1 PGASG
6 LKAPRGGAQS
16 SVPTNRALHTDPSS
30 PLGPEPTSRSPQKAP
45 RVNVQLPSP
54 PGRAPHGGSSQSRSP
69 GGAPR
74 SHSPRRGS
82 VPTPRARRA
91 PVAPHPQLQHGGVD
105 GGRPVPLEAGH
116 HGAQEPLTERRLRRC
131 VVTGAL
137 PGIQSGRQRHGRGGT
152 ASTHRRQPR
161 SPPLPWVSSAPAATR
176 RPPLPAPA
184 GTGLRGHR
192 PAART
197 GRSCR
202 GSQRGTAARGEAVP
216 AGSGRRRQRGRGA
229 AWPAPGHRE
238 RPHVTAAGHVTAR
251 AAALYGAVR
260 QFPVLCPRL
269 AMASGSGTKNL
280 DFRRKWDK
288 DEYEKLAEKRLTEE
302 REKKDGKPA
311 QPVKRELLRH
321 RDYKVDL
328 ESKLGKTIV
337 ITKTT
342 PQSEMG
348 GYYCNVCDCV
358 VKDSINFLDHIN
370 GKKHQ
375 RNLGMSMRVERS
387 TLDQVKKRFE
397 VNKKKMEEKQK
408 DYDFEERMKELREE
422 EEKAKAYK
430 KEKQREKKRRAE
442 EDLTFEEDDEMAAV
456 MGFSGFGSTKKSH

>member
-1 PGASG
+1 
-6 LKAPRGGAQS
+6 
-16 SVPTNRALHTDPSS
+16 
-30 PLGPEPTSRSPQKAP
+30 
-45 RVNVQLPSP
+45 
-54 PGRAPHGGSSQSRSP
+54 
-69 GGAPR
+69 
-74 SHSPRRGS
+74 
-82 VPTPRARRA
+82 
-91 PVAPHPQLQHGGVD
+91 
-105 GGRPVPLEAGH
+105 
-116 HGAQEPLTERRLRRC
+116 
-131 VVTGAL
+131 
-137 PGIQSGRQRHGRGGT
+137 
-152 ASTHRRQPR
+152 
-161 SPPLPWVSSAPAATR
+161 
-176 RPPLPAPA
+176 
-184 GTGLRGHR
+184 
-192 PAART
+192 
-197 GRSCR
+197 
-202 GSQRGTAARGEAVP
+202 
-216 AGSGRRRQRGRGA
+216 
-229 AWPAPGHRE
+229 
-238 RPHVTAAGHVTAR
+238 
-251 AAALYGAVR
+251 
-260 QFPVLCPRL
+260 
-269 AMASGSGTKNL
+269 MASSSGAKNL

-302 REKKDGKPA
+302 REKKDGKPV
-311 QPVKRELLRH
+311 QPIKRELLRH

-456 MGFSGFGSTKKSH
+456 MGFSGFGSTKKTH

>member
-1 PGASG
+1 MGS
-6 LKAPRGGAQS
+6 R
-16 SVPTNRALHTDPSS
+16 VPQT
-30 PLGPEPTSRSPQKAP
+30 
-45 RVNVQLPSP
+45 
-54 PGRAPHGGSSQSRSP
+54 PGRSRETSLSKGPGPPWWQLGGSLSFFR
-69 GGAPR
+69 
-74 SHSPRRGS
+74 
-82 VPTPRARRA
+82 
-91 PVAPHPQLQHGGVD
+91 
-105 GGRPVPLEAGH
+105 
-116 HGAQEPLTERRLRRC
+116 
-131 VVTGAL
+131 
-137 PGIQSGRQRHGRGGT
+137 
-152 ASTHRRQPR
+152 
-161 SPPLPWVSSAPAATR
+161 
-176 RPPLPAPA
+176 
-184 GTGLRGHR
+184 GTGTTTDLEHF
-192 PAART
+192 
-197 GRSCR
+197 
-202 GSQRGTAARGEAVP
+202 
-216 AGSGRRRQRGRGA
+216 
-229 AWPAPGHRE
+229 
-238 RPHVTAAGHVTAR
+238 
-251 AAALYGAVR
+251 
-260 QFPVLCPRL
+260 FPLQ
-269 AMASGSGTKNL
+269 TKNL

-302 REKKDGKPA
+302 REKKDGKPV

-430 KEKQREKKRRAE
+430 KEKQKEKKRRAE

-456 MGFSGFGSTKKSH
+456 MGFSGFGSTKKSY